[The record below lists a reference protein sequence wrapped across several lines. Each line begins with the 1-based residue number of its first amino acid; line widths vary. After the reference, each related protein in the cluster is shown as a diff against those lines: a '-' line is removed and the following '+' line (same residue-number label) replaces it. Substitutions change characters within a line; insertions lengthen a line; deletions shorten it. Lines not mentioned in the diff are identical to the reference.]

1 MKWNGTIRNL
11 LMVAMLAVCA
21 TASAWSQAAPK
32 LQPGEAVPNQKPSIL
47 DQVGL
52 DQRLNSQVPLN
63 LTFNDEK
70 GQAVQLQQYFGEKPV
85 ILIMVYYQCPM
96 LCTQVLNGFT
106 GALNGIV
113 RFNVGREFNVVTVS
127 IDPRDTAQ
135 DAAAAKK
142 RYLERYRRAGADQGW
157 HFLTGKKDQIDALAQ
172 AVGFRYAWDPEIKQY
187 AHASGIMLLTPDG
200 HVSQYYYG
208 IEYAPRDIQLGLVEA
223 SKGKIGNVVD
233 QVLLYCYHYDPR
245 QGKYGAAIFNVLRLS
260 ALATVLV
267 LVLISRTRTGG
278 STAPAALG
286 TVFVPDR

>member
-1 MKWNGTIRNL
+1 VKCSSTIRN
-11 LMVAMLAVCA
+11 AMIAVSLAIC
-21 TASAWSQAAPK
+21 ASASGWAQAAPK
-32 LQPGEAVPNQKPSIL
+32 LQPGDAVNQRPSIL

-52 DQRLNSQVPLN
+52 DQHLNQQVPLN
-63 LTFNDEK
+63 LAFNDEDGK
-70 GQAVQLQQYFGEKPV
+70 AVQLQQYFGAKPV

-106 GALNGIV
+106 GAMNGIV
-113 RFNVGREFNVVTVS
+113 RFNIGREFNVVTVS
-127 IDPRDTAQ
+127 IDPRDTPQ

-142 RYLERYRRAGADQGW
+142 SYLKRYRRAGAEQGW

-200 HVSQYYYG
+200 RVAQYYYG
-208 IEYAPRDIQLGLVEA
+208 IEYAPRDIQLGLIEA

-260 ALATVLV
+260 ALATVLMLGGFMV
-267 LVLISRTRTGG
+267 IMFRRDSLAARDGGVART
-278 STAPAALG
+278 AE
-286 TVFVPDR
+286 